1 MSYAHD
7 LARRYN
13 ERLAVENYRRA
24 DEIEWVVT
32 GLGTVAL
39 RDIPEA
45 SRRRMASTERSR
57 EAERKRWADEHHAEH
72 RPFAPPQ
79 AEERLAL

>member
-1 MSYAHD
+1 MTYAHD

-13 ERLAVENYRRA
+13 ERLAVENYHRA
-24 DEIEWVVT
+24 EEIEWVVT
-32 GLGTVAL
+32 GLGTVVL

-45 SRRRMASTERSR
+45 SRRRMASGERNR

-72 RPFAPPQ
+72 RPFAPHQ
-79 AEERLAL
+79 TEERFAL